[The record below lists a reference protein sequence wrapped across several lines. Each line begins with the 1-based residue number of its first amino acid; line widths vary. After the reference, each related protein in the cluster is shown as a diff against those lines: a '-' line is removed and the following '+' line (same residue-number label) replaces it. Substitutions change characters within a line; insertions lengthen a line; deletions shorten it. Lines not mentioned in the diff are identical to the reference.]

1 MTLKEVRTLLAQDIE
16 RKIFRIQY
24 DQCVRIVLSNKP
36 ILSRIL
42 KYTVKEALVKPR
54 QTMDLI

>member
-1 MTLKEVRTLLAQDIE
+1 MKEAGTLLAQDIE
-16 RKIFRIQY
+16 RKNFRIQY